1 MEQTKKVPVLRFPE
15 FSGEWEVKKLNDVC
29 NKIMDGTHFSPK
41 SKEGARKYLTSKN
54 IRNTGLDLSDCNYIS
69 EEEHQE
75 IYKKCPVKF
84 GDILLTKDGAN
95 TGNCCINTLQEEF
108 SLLSSVAVLSG
119 KEKILNSLYLLQLLQ
134 SQKGITTISNT
145 MAGQA
150 ITRITLEKINK
161 FKFPFPEFPEQTK
174 IADFLTQIDNK
185 INQLSQKK
193 QLLER
198 YKKGV
203 MQQIFS
209 QSIRFTDDD
218 GREFPEWDFLEL
230 EKIAFKVNSKNKD
243 CSIKNVLT
251 NSAVQGIVNQTDY
264 FDKDI
269 ANQNNLGGYYIVEI
283 GDFVYN
289 PRISSNALVGS
300 LKRNNLIKGIMSPL
314 YTVFRFKEGNLI
326 FFEQYFQTIYWHDYM
341 KSVANS
347 GARFDRLNI
356 TNESFLNLPIP
367 YPCIEEQTKIA
378 NFLTALDNKIAL
390 VESQLNGTKQ
400 YKKGLLQQLFV

>member
-1 MEQTKKVPVLRFPE
+1 MENLNNTHNTPLLRFPE
-15 FSGEWEVKKLNDVC
+15 FSGEWGSKKLNDVC

-193 QLLER
+193 
-198 YKKGV
+198 
-203 MQQIFS
+203 
-209 QSIRFTDDD
+209 T
-218 GREFPEWDFLEL
+218 
-230 EKIAFKVNSKNKD
+230 AFRT
-243 CSIKNVLT
+243 L
-251 NSAVQGIVNQTDY
+251 
-264 FDKDI
+264 
-269 ANQNNLGGYYIVEI
+269 
-283 GDFVYN
+283 
-289 PRISSNALVGS
+289 
-300 LKRNNLIKGIMSPL
+300 
-314 YTVFRFKEGNLI
+314 
-326 FFEQYFQTIYWHDYM
+326 
-341 KSVANS
+341 
-347 GARFDRLNI
+347 
-356 TNESFLNLPIP
+356 
-367 YPCIEEQTKIA
+367 
-378 NFLTALDNKIAL
+378 
-390 VESQLNGTKQ
+390 
-400 YKKGLLQQLFV
+400 